1 MSHSTKTA
9 PKTASKKAPRKK
21 AASKKAPAAA
31 KAKAS
36 SDPVD
41 FEKVRAARKGQAAPA
56 SKPAET
62 VTYTPADATN
72 GASRATIAP
81 VSATQAPADET
92 PQLELGPAFAVSID
106 VEQLAPMVSIAPTK
120 ESRPYLNAVLLH
132 KAGDA
137 LRLVSSDGHRMLVQ
151 SIEHEGELP
160 WAEGEGVLLPSEE
173 LARILKYTGKSGAV
187 ELVFGENHPHVAI
200 ETYSATFRVKP
211 VDAKFPPYA
220 RILEKCGDVFSAER
234 PLAET
239 SAVNPKHLK
248 SAGQVASLF
257 KAQGVF
263 CYMGDPK
270 AEIVFTF
277 AGVPGVV
284 LVQMPLDTTGQ
295 GFDPSVARL
304 IGASGMKG
312 TLAALKA
319 NVTRNENWAKEA
331 KTDAD
336 RERFTLAAARLQQRI
351 GQIMAGLEL
360 ALEHKKGDA
369 E

>member
-1 MSHSTKTA
+1 MSHTTKTA
-9 PKTASKKAPRKK
+9 SKTASKKAPRRK
-21 AASKKAPAAA
+21 ASSKKLPAAP

-36 SDPVD
+36 SSEPVD
-41 FEKVRAARKGQAAPA
+41 FEKARAARKGQAPA
-56 SKPAET
+56 AETKPAET
-62 VTYTPADATN
+62 VTYAPADATN
-72 GASRATIAP
+72 PA
-81 VSATQAPADET
+81 ADET
-92 PQLELGPAFAVSID
+92 PQAELGTPFGVTID

-120 ESRPYLNAVLLH
+120 ESRPYLNAVLIH
-132 KAGDA
+132 KAGRE

-160 WAEGEGVLLPSEE
+160 WAEGEGVLLPSEA
-173 LARILKYTGKSGAV
+173 LARILKYTGKSGV
-187 ELVFGENHPHVAI
+187 LELVFGENHPHVAI

-220 RILEKCGDVFSAER
+220 RILEKCGDVFGAER

-239 SAVNPKHLK
+239 SAVHPKHLK

-257 KAQGVF
+257 QAKGVF

-270 AEIVFTF
+270 DEIVFTF

-284 LVQMPLDTTGQ
+284 LVQMPLDSTGI

-304 IGASGMKG
+304 IGAAGMKG

-319 NVTRNENWAKEA
+319 NVTRNEKWAKEA
-331 KTDAD
+331 KTDAE
-336 RERFTLAAARLQQRI
+336 RERFTLTATRLMQRI
-351 GQIMAGLEL
+351 GQIMAGLEP
-360 ALEHKKGDA
+360 ALEHKPEGA